1 LTMATQATN
10 RHAELMIE
18 RQRKA
23 GMLLE
28 SLYAM
33 ALDPNEAAQTRATA
47 AKTYLSKTLPD
58 LKAIEHSGGM
68 DLQVTAIEL
77 RVVDPQS

>member
-1 LTMATQATN
+1 MA
-10 RHAELMIE
+10 E

-28 SLYAM
+28 SLYNMAM
-33 ALDPNEAAQTRATA
+33 DPNEAAQTRAAA

-58 LKAIEHSGGM
+58 LKAVEMSGAM
-68 DLQVTAIEL
+68 DVQITAIEL
-77 RVVDPQS
+77 RVLDPNS